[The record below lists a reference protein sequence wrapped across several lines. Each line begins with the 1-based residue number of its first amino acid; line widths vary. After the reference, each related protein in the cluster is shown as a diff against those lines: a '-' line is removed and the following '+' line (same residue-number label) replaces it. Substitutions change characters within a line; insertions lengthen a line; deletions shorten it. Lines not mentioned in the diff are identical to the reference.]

1 MSSAGPLILVMLLGP
16 RAIGQTDT
24 LDVAAPSVSRTHT
37 LSGTVVNSVS
47 GEPVH
52 RAMVQVTPANGASV
66 ISVLTDSE
74 GRFEFPALPE
84 ADITVLVHKPGYF
97 SGLELNSSHF
107 EPEVVHLA
115 ADVSG
120 LSLNLLPE
128 GVVAGHVAT
137 SKGEP
142 IEDSP
147 VRILR
152 EVLANGYRRWEVR
165 AQATTDE
172 DGQFRMVGLMPGR
185 YLLATGP
192 SLPSIEATRLRN
204 IRKNGYGTVYYPGV
218 PEMDSATPLVI
229 TGGQQLQ
236 TDFALKLEPIFR
248 VSGTLVGFP
257 PGSGVSVQFASRSGE
272 LIPSPIDVDMQ
283 TGKFHGAIPGGA
295 YVLQA
300 RGSDPAGHV
309 AAADLPVVV
318 NNDVEG
324 ITLALGS
331 SIAIPVNVELRPTS
345 GRSEQVAAANFR
357 PVRDF
362 AVSTL
367 QLISTDLRV
376 DNVQVQAERNERG
389 ELAFRNLVPGR
400 YSLEVATTQPWY
412 VRSATSGTTDLLR
425 EELVVGAGRHPEP
438 LQLVLRDDGANLK
451 IHVVAEGRPAAG
463 SVLLFSDQTT
473 LTNALTG
480 SSAPGGEI
488 SFAGLAPGEYKLLA
502 FDAETLESLEFRNP
516 EALAPY
522 ASKAVTIT
530 VHPGEEA
537 TLNVER
543 QGTGK

>member
-1 MSSAGPLILVMLLGP
+1 
-16 RAIGQTDT
+16 
-24 LDVAAPSVSRTHT
+24 
-37 LSGTVVNSVS
+37 
-47 GEPVH
+47 
-52 RAMVQVTPANGASV
+52 
-66 ISVLTDSE
+66 
-74 GRFEFPALPE
+74 
-84 ADITVLVHKPGYF
+84 
-97 SGLELNSSHF
+97 
-107 EPEVVHLA
+107 
-115 ADVSG
+115 
-120 LSLNLLPE
+120 
-128 GVVAGHVAT
+128 
-137 SKGEP
+137 
-142 IEDSP
+142 
-147 VRILR
+147 
-152 EVLANGYRRWEVR
+152 
-165 AQATTDE
+165 
-172 DGQFRMVGLMPGR
+172 
-185 YLLATGP
+185 
-192 SLPSIEATRLRN
+192 
-204 IRKNGYGTVYYPGV
+204 
-218 PEMDSATPLVI
+218 
-229 TGGQQLQ
+229 
-236 TDFALKLEPIFR
+236 
-248 VSGTLVGFP
+248 
-257 PGSGVSVQFASRSGE
+257 
-272 LIPSPIDVDMQ
+272 MQ

-463 SVLLFSDQTT
+463 SVLLF
-473 LTNALTG
+473 
-480 SSAPGGEI
+480 
-488 SFAGLAPGEYKLLA
+488 F
-502 FDAETLESLEFRNP
+502 
-516 EALAPY
+516 
-522 ASKAVTIT
+522 
-530 VHPGEEA
+530 
-537 TLNVER
+537 
-543 QGTGK
+543 

>member
-1 MSSAGPLILVMLLGP
+1 MLLGP

-24 LDVAAPSVSRTHT
+24 LDVAAAPSVSRTHT

-47 GEPVH
+47 GEPVR

>member
-1 MSSAGPLILVMLLGP
+1 M
-16 RAIGQTDT
+16 
-24 LDVAAPSVSRTHT
+24 
-37 LSGTVVNSVS
+37 NSVS
-47 GEPVH
+47 GEPVR
-52 RAMVQVTPANGASV
+52 RAMVQVTPANTASV

-84 ADITVLVHKPGYF
+84 ADISVLVHKPGYF
-97 SGLELNSSHF
+97 SGLELNPSNF
-107 EPEVVHLA
+107 EPEVVHLT

-120 LSLNLLPE
+120 LTLNLLPE

-137 SKGEP
+137 VKGEP

-152 EVLANGYRRWEVR
+152 EVFANGYRHWEVR

-185 YLLATGP
+185 YLLAIGP
-192 SLPSIEATRLRN
+192 SLPSIHATRLRK
-204 IRKNGYGTVYYPGV
+204 IRKNGYGTIFYPGV
-218 PEMDSATPLVI
+218 PDMDSATPLVI
-229 TGGQQLQ
+229 AGGQQLQ
-236 TDFALKLEPIFR
+236 TDFALKLEPIFQ
-248 VSGTLVGFP
+248 VSGMLVGFS
-257 PGSGVSVQFASRSGE
+257 PGSGVGVQFASRSGE
-272 LIPSPIDVDMQ
+272 IIPSPIDVDMQ

-295 YVLQA
+295 YLLQA
-300 RGSDPAGHV
+300 RGADSAGRV
-309 AAADLPVVV
+309 AATDLPVVV

-331 SIAIPVNVELRPTS
+331 SITIPVSVELRPTS
-345 GRSEQVAAANFR
+345 GAAEQVAAANFR

-376 DNVQVQAERNERG
+376 DRVQVQAERNERG

-412 VRSATSGTTDLLR
+412 VRSAASGTTDLLR
-425 EELVVGAGRHPEP
+425 EELVIGAGRHPEP
-438 LQLVLRDDGANLK
+438 LQLVLRDDGASLK
-451 IHVVAEGRPAAG
+451 IHVVADGQPAAG

-480 SSAPGGEI
+480 LSAPGGEI
-488 SFAGLAPGEYKLLA
+488 SFSALAPGEYKLLA
-502 FDAETLESLEFRNP
+502 FDAETMGSLEFRNP

-522 ASKAVTIT
+522 TSKAVTIT
-530 VHPGEEA
+530 VHAGEEA